1 MAKAKQ
7 LPSGQWRT
15 LVYSHTDIVN
25 GKKVRR
31 YESFTADTKKESEFL
46 AAQFALTKSNLEK
59 PINLTLS
66 EAIDCYIKEGKNVLS
81 PTTIQGYKTIKRN
94 AFPSIM
100 DINLKR
106 INNNVLR
113 QAISDEVIRPSK
125 RFKDNKHRLSPK
137 TIKNNYG
144 LIVSVLK
151 RYNPNIDVSVKLPKL
166 ENKIIELIPP
176 EKILEVIKDTEIEL
190 PVLLAMWLSF
200 SMSEIRG
207 ISKSKS
213 IKNGYI
219 TIEQVMVNVDNKPL
233 LKSQTKAFK
242 RVRKLRIPPYIQ
254 GLIDKTDP
262 DEDMLI
268 TMSSHAIYSRFTRLL
283 KKNNLPHMTFHNLR
297 HENASIM
304 ALLQIPDKYAK
315 ERGGWKTDEVMKKV
329 YQHTF
334 SADRVLVDDKIDSF
348 FEKMQHE
355 MQHKK

>member
-1 MAKAKQ
+1 
-7 LPSGQWRT
+7 
-15 LVYSHTDIVN
+15 
-25 GKKVRR
+25 
-31 YESFTADTKKESEFL
+31 
-46 AAQFALTKSNLEK
+46 
-59 PINLTLS
+59 
-66 EAIDCYIKEGKNVLS
+66 
-81 PTTIQGYKTIKRN
+81 
-94 AFPSIM
+94 
-100 DINLKR
+100 
-106 INNNVLR
+106 
-113 QAISDEVIRPSK
+113 
-125 RFKDNKHRLSPK
+125 
-137 TIKNNYG
+137 
-144 LIVSVLK
+144 
-151 RYNPNIDVSVKLPKL
+151 
-166 ENKIIELIPP
+166 
-176 EKILEVIKDTEIEL
+176 
-190 PVLLAMWLSF
+190 
-200 SMSEIRG
+200 
-207 ISKSKS
+207 
-213 IKNGYI
+213 
-219 TIEQVMVNVDNKPL
+219 MVNVDNKPL

>member
-113 QAISDEVIRPSK
+113 QAI
-125 RFKDNKHRLSPK
+125 
-137 TIKNNYG
+137 
-144 LIVSVLK
+144 
-151 RYNPNIDVSVKLPKL
+151 
-166 ENKIIELIPP
+166 
-176 EKILEVIKDTEIEL
+176 
-190 PVLLAMWLSF
+190 
-200 SMSEIRG
+200 
-207 ISKSKS
+207 
-213 IKNGYI
+213 
-219 TIEQVMVNVDNKPL
+219 
-233 LKSQTKAFK
+233 
-242 RVRKLRIPPYIQ
+242 
-254 GLIDKTDP
+254 
-262 DEDMLI
+262 
-268 TMSSHAIYSRFTRLL
+268 
-283 KKNNLPHMTFHNLR
+283 
-297 HENASIM
+297 
-304 ALLQIPDKYAK
+304 
-315 ERGGWKTDEVMKKV
+315 
-329 YQHTF
+329 
-334 SADRVLVDDKIDSF
+334 
-348 FEKMQHE
+348 
-355 MQHKK
+355 

>member
-1 MAKAKQ
+1 MARAKQ

-31 YESFTADTKKESEFL
+31 CESFTADTKKESEFL

-66 EAIDCYIKEGKNVLS
+66 EAIDCYIEEGKNILS
-81 PTTIQGYKTIKRN
+81 PTTIQGYKKIKCN
-94 AFPSIM
+94 SFGDLMSM
-100 DINLKR
+100 NLKQ
-106 INNNVLR
+106 INNDILR
-113 QAISDEVIRPSK
+113 QSVAKEVIRPSK
-125 RFKDNKHRLSPK
+125 KYKDGSKKISPK
-137 TIKNNYG
+137 TVLNSYG
-144 LIVSVLK
+144 LLVSVLK
-151 RYNPNIDVSVKLPKL
+151 RYAPKIDTSVTLPKR

-176 EKILEVIKDTEIEL
+176 EKIMEVFKDTEIEL

-219 TIEQVMVNVDNKPL
+219 TIEQVMVDVENKPL
-233 LKSQTKAFK
+233 LKSQAKTFK

-254 GLIDKTDP
+254 QLIDKTDP
-262 DEDMLI
+262 NEDMLVP
-268 TMSSHAIYSRFTRLL
+268 MSSHAIYMRYSRIL

-304 ALLQIPDKYAK
+304 ALLKIPDKYAQ
-315 ERGGWKTDEVMKKV
+315 ERGGWKTDQVMKSV

-334 SADRVLVDDKIDSF
+334 SADRILVDDKIDSF